1 MTDGSPEPFSV
12 PPGGPSGA
20 SAPLPGYAGPPPAV
34 PPPPGFGQPPPPA
47 GMAPPAPPYAPPA
60 EPPPAPTHPS
70 RPPEQWPP
78 TPAMLQP
85 SGPSG
90 PSGPRPPGHGGPD
103 RSRVLIIGAIAVV
116 LAVIVGVLV
125 GESTTN
131 DASDTAAT
139 FPRPT
144 SSESTDSSD
153 ATGSS
158 ESSTSSESSSS
169 ASQDLDA
176 AVEEIET
183 FVERERGLKFK
194 ERVTPRLAGEGE
206 FQRAL
211 LKDFEQSRPALIETQ
226 EVLTAIGL
234 LDPGT
239 DVVEAERSLLDIGV
253 VGFYDPQSKE
263 LVVRGSKVTPYV
275 KEVLAHELT
284 HALDDQWFGL
294 DRPALDE
301 AEDDSSFG

>member
-12 PPGGPSGA
+12 PPGAPSGA
-20 SAPLPGYAGPPPAV
+20 AAPVPGYAGPPPPVAS
-34 PPPPGFGQPPPPA
+34 PPGFGQPPPPA
-47 GMAPPAPPYAPPA
+47 GMAPLGPPYAPPA
-60 EPPPAPTHPS
+60 ESPPAPTYPS

-78 TPAMLQP
+78 TPALLQP

-90 PSGPRPPGHGGPD
+90 PRSPGQDGPD
-103 RSRVLIIGAIAVV
+103 RSRVLILGAIAVV

-144 SSESTDSSD
+144 SSESTESSD
-153 ATGSS
+153 ATDSS

-169 ASQDLDA
+169 ESQDLDA
-176 AVEEIET
+176 AVEEIEA

-211 LKDFEQSRPALIETQ
+211 LKDFEQSRPGLMETQ

-234 LDPGT
+234 LEPGT
-239 DVVEAERSLLDIGV
+239 DVVEAERSLLDIG
-253 VGFYDPQSKE
+253 
-263 LVVRGSKVTPYV
+263 
-275 KEVLAHELT
+275 
-284 HALDDQWFGL
+284 
-294 DRPALDE
+294 
-301 AEDDSSFG
+301 